1 MAKNGA
7 NEIDMADVTE
17 DNIKINDSEYNELE
31 KELRSSIRT
40 SGSEDPCENFKKSLR
55 KFREKQSK
63 ALAFSSSKYGEYYEA
78 GSDKQVPFSDNLVTR
93 KGSDVSTSQINKTF
107 ETLTTRIGNHKNK
120 TSEFK
125 K

>member
-31 KELRSSIRT
+31 KELRSFIKT
-40 SGSEDPCENFKKSLR
+40 SGSEDPCKNFIKSLR
-55 KFREKQSK
+55 KFREEQSK

-78 GSDKQVPFSDNLVTR
+78 GSDRRSHEMSCINEENNVELNEKIITQGSQCSKCSKNPFLCS
-93 KGSDVSTSQINKTF
+93 F
-107 ETLTTRIGNHKNK
+107 W
-120 TSEFK
+120 
-125 K
+125 